1 MCNAGSPPYYA
12 VFLISAQL
20 LWDGLCTSANCA
32 ASEGHAFVAVAE
44 GCCRT
49 SERTMRMSAC
59 ERNMPLQR
67 NRRPWMLTIASIDI
81 CLPSQLPSQ
90 ITMTWTPDPSSLT
103 EGILEAGPYR
113 ALIGFAPP

>member
-32 ASEGHAFVAVAE
+32 TSEGRAFVGVAE
-44 GCCRT
+44 GCRRT
-49 SERTMRMSAC
+49 SEKDI
-59 ERNMPLQR
+59 EN
-67 NRRPWMLTIASIDI
+67 I
-81 CLPSQLPSQ
+81 CLPSHLPSQ
-90 ITMTWTPDPSSLT
+90 ITMTWTPDPSLT
-103 EGILEAGPYR
+103 EGILEAEPYR

>member
-32 ASEGHAFVAVAE
+32 KCEGRAFVGVAE

-49 SERTMRMSAC
+49 SERTMRMSDG
-59 ERNMPLQR
+59 ERKT
-67 NRRPWMLTIASIDI
+67 LTLI
-81 CLPSQLPSQ
+81 CPPSQLPSQ
-90 ITMTWTPDPSSLT
+90 ITMTWTPDPFLT
-103 EGILEAGPYR
+103 EGILEAEPYR

>member
-20 LWDGLCTSANCA
+20 LWGGLCTSANCA
-32 ASEGHAFVAVAE
+32 
-44 GCCRT
+44 
-49 SERTMRMSAC
+49 SERTLRMSA
-59 ERNMPLQR
+59 
-67 NRRPWMLTIASIDI
+67 I

-103 EGILEAGPYR
+103 EGILEAEPYR